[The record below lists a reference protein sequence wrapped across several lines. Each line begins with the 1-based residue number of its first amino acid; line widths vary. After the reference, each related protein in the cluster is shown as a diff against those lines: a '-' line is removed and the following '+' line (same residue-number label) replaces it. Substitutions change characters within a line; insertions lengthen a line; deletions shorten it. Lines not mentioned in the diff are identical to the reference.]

1 MTQEA
6 LSFKHEQPRPGGG
19 MGAMAPLLVYE
30 EMPECSDVKSEM
42 NGIEAPRSKL
52 QGIFDR
58 RER

>member
-1 MTQEA
+1 
-6 LSFKHEQPRPGGG
+6 